1 MPLLYSSLLNTRKR
15 YNGHQELSSRDSI
28 DNSLL
33 LGACALGRSMPHPI
47 LSISLALILLFAL
60 GYNFAVAQE
69 AEITGLSPSVNDT
82 RLTVEQVAGGL
93 ISPTTMA
100 FLDEDTILVL
110 EKDNGRVRVIEDGE
124 LRPEPLLDVAV
135 ASDGE
140 RGMLGIALSKENDTT
155 TYVFLY
161 FTESG
166 GGVDGDDMQGVPPA
180 GNRLYR
186 YELQGNQLVNPM
198 LLIDLPALPGPR
210 YNGGPVLIGPD
221 NNVYAIIGDVGGHT
235 TMVQNFENSP
245 EPDGT
250 SGILRVGKNGELP
263 EPIIGTG
270 AFAKYYFAYGMRSS
284 YGMGFDPMTGVLW
297 DTENGAPFVDEIN
310 LVNAGFNSGWKIV
323 QGRVPPGFNLTDL
336 VMFNEESHYSNPE
349 FTWTQPVN
357 PTALEF
363 LNSNALGQQYEN
375 DMFVGDTSNGTI
387 YRFDLN
393 ENRSAFVLG
402 EALDDTVANTPEE
415 AEDVI
420 FGTGFGGITDIKT
433 GPDGYLYI
441 LSFVDGTLF
450 RVIPTADVLRPNA
463 VVAGGTADLTV
474 RAADLSGDTI
484 TGVYVVI
491 KATNGTTLME
501 GHAPLTFTGTVG
513 STYTVTVPV
522 LGNMEF
528 DRWDNGVTD
537 RTRSIILGQ
546 GDTTITAYLDVES
559 TSGNGTIDSRT
570 IIIQRFADIVNQD
583 NCFDAE
589 DAGRLYMVIGNV
601 LRNMFIESEGGSN
614 QLEQEI
620 NRLVQD
626 CQVVNTAPNEPTPG
640 NPTNTPEPSESN
652 SEEGGGDEEEEGG
665 GGGDEEEEGGGG
677 GDEEEEGGGGG
688 DEEE

>member
-1 MPLLYSSLLNTRKR
+1 MSN
-15 YNGHQELSSRDSI
+15 
-28 DNSLL
+28 
-33 LGACALGRSMPHPI
+33 PI
-47 LSISLALILLFAL
+47 LSIGLALMLLFVL
-60 GYNFAVAQE
+60 GHNFAVAQE
-69 AEITGLSPSVNDT
+69 AEITGLRPSVNDT
-82 RLTVEQVAGGL
+82 SLTVEQVAGGL

-124 LRPEPLLDVAV
+124 LQPEPLLDVAV
-135 ASDGE
+135 ANDGE
-140 RGMLGIALSKENDTT
+140 RGMLGSAVSRENDTT

-186 YELQGNQLVNPM
+186 YELQGNQLVNPT
-198 LLIDLPALPGPR
+198 LLLDLPALPGPR

-221 NNVYAIIGDVGGHT
+221 NNVYVIIGDVGGHT
-235 TMVQNFENSP
+235 AMVQNFENGP
-245 EPDGT
+245 GADGT
-250 SGILRVGKNGELP
+250 SGILRVGKNGEVP

-284 YGMGFDPMTGVLW
+284 YGMDFDPMTSVLW
-297 DTENGAPFVDEIN
+297 DTENGTPFVDEIN

-323 QGRVPPGFNLTDL
+323 QGMVPPDYNLTDL

-349 FTWTQPVN
+349 FTWTEPVN

-363 LNSNALGQQYEN
+363 LNSSALGQQYEN
-375 DMFVGDTSNGTI
+375 DMFVGDISNGTI
-387 YRFDLN
+387 YRFELN
-393 ENRSAFVLG
+393 ENRSAFALEG
-402 EALDDTVANTPEE
+402 TLDDTVANTPEE

-450 RVIPTADVLRPNA
+450 RVVPAGDALQPNA
-463 VVAGGTADLTV
+463 VVAGGTADLIV

-484 TGVYVVI
+484 TGVYIVI
-491 KATNGTTLME
+491 EEATNGTTLME

-537 RTRSIILGQ
+537 RTRSLILDQ

-559 TSGNGTIDSRT
+559 TSANATIDSRT
-570 IIIQRFADIVNQD
+570 IIIQRFADIVDQD
-583 NCFDAE
+583 NCFGAE
-589 DAGRLYMVIGNV
+589 DARRLNMVIGNV
-601 LRNMFIESEGGSN
+601 MRNMFSESEGGSN
-614 QLEQEI
+614 QLQQEI
-620 NRLVQD
+620 DRLVQD
-626 CQVVNTAPNEPTPG
+626 CQVINAGANELNPG

-652 SEEGGGDEEEEGG
+652 SDEGTDEEGTDEEGTDEEGTDEEGTDEEGTDEEEE
-665 GGGDEEEEGGGG
+665 EE
-677 GDEEEEGGGGG
+677 
-688 DEEE
+688 